1 MIGIIKNLFN
11 DERIVFLS
19 DKELKINNGN
29 IFNWKRWINWGFNNW
44 RVKGSFKRDWG
55 KRKSFGVDFKI
66 IIKRIL
72 IIGIMK
78 NLFNEITMK
87 EFLSDKELE
96 IFVIE
101 NFDNWNEEEK
111 ETRKRRE

>member
-1 MIGIIKNLFN
+1 M
-11 DERIVFLS
+11 
-19 DKELKINNGN
+19 
-29 IFNWKRWINWGFNNW
+29 
-44 RVKGSFKRDWG
+44 KGSFKRDWG

-72 IIGIMK
+72 IIGVMK
-78 NLFNEITMK
+78 NLFNDERIV
-87 EFLSDKELE
+87 FLSDKELE
-96 IFVIE
+96 IFIIE

>member
-1 MIGIIKNLFN
+1 
-11 DERIVFLS
+11 
-19 DKELKINNGN
+19 
-29 IFNWKRWINWGFNNW
+29 
-44 RVKGSFKRDWG
+44 
-55 KRKSFGVDFKI
+55 
-66 IIKRIL
+66 
-72 IIGIMK
+72 MK

>member
-1 MIGIIKNLFN
+1 
-11 DERIVFLS
+11 
-19 DKELKINNGN
+19 
-29 IFNWKRWINWGFNNW
+29 
-44 RVKGSFKRDWG
+44 
-55 KRKSFGVDFKI
+55 
-66 IIKRIL
+66 
-72 IIGIMK
+72 MK

-111 ETRKRRE
+111 ETHKRRK

>member
-1 MIGIIKNLFN
+1 M
-11 DERIVFLS
+11 
-19 DKELKINNGN
+19 
-29 IFNWKRWINWGFNNW
+29 
-44 RVKGSFKRDWG
+44 
-55 KRKSFGVDFKI
+55 KSFGVDFKI

-72 IIGIMK
+72 IIGVMK
-78 NLFNEITMK
+78 NLFNDERIV
-87 EFLSDKELE
+87 FLSDKELE